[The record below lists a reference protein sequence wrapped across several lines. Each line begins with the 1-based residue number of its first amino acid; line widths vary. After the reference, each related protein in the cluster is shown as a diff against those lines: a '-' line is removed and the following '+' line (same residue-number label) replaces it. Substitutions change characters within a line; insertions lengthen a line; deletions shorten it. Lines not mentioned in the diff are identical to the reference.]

1 MARKTLLTEAE
12 IRSFMKLANLTPVG
26 DTRLQEWSPPL
37 EEEEVSLDDEED
49 EMGLDGAEDDAPAE
63 PAGDMDMD
71 MDVDM
76 ADDGDDME
84 MDMDMGAEL
93 DAPAAGGD
101 KEDEFMDLVQQLADL
116 VGVDVQM
123 DDGGDMGGEE
133 DMDMDMD
140 MGDDVE
146 APAGGEDL
154 GDEAAL
160 DDEADLDDAGEE
172 EPGMRYMEGSE
183 EDIVNEVSR
192 RVAKRLQ
199 RESKKQEVVNQ
210 LAERIFNRLASK

>member
-12 IRSFMKLANLTPVG
+12 IRSFMKLANLTPIG
-26 DTRLQEWSPPL
+26 DARLQEWAPPI
-37 EEEEVSLDDEED
+37 EEEEVPLGEEEEEMALDD
-49 EMGLDGAEDDAPAE
+49 AEDDAPPDAPGDME
-63 PAGDMDMD
+63 MDMDIDMPDDGGDMDMD
-71 MDVDM
+71 MD
-76 ADDGDDME
+76 A
-84 MDMDMGAEL
+84 DMDAPMG
-93 DAPAAGGD
+93 GGD

-133 DMDMDMD
+133 EMDMDMD

-199 RESKKQEVVNQ
+199 QESKKQDMVNQ

>member
-26 DTRLQEWSPPL
+26 DARLQEWAPPI
-37 EEEEVSLDDEED
+37 EEEEVPLGEEEEEMALDDT
-49 EMGLDGAEDDAPAE
+49 EDDAPAE
-63 PAGDMDMD
+63 PAGEMDMDVDVSDDAGDMDMD
-71 MDVDM
+71 MD
-76 ADDGDDME
+76 
-84 MDMDMGAEL
+84 MGID

-101 KEDEFMDLVQQLADL
+101 KEEEFMDLVQQLADL
-116 VGVDVQM
+116 IGVDVEM
-123 DDGGDMGGEE
+123 DDGGEADLGDD

-146 APAGGEDL
+146 APAGGDDL

-160 DDEADLDDAGEE
+160 DDDDDMDAAGEE
-172 EPGMRYMEGSE
+172 EPGMRYMEGE
-183 EDIVNEVSR
+183 EDDIVNEVSR
-192 RVAKRLQ
+192 RVARRLQ
-199 RESKKQEVVNQ
+199 QESKKQQVVDQ